1 MGNWE
6 GWATE
11 PVGTEPLRAA
21 PLRFGT
27 DYYAKDMAA
36 YADTVRACEEA
47 GLELLG
53 HGDSPCLWHDPYV
66 ALAVAAKASTTLRLG
81 PMVTNPVSRHPAAT
95 AAAMASLQEL
105 SGGRMMVGIGGGDSG
120 VLNLGLRPAPI
131 DEVVAYATAV
141 RELTAGRP
149 ATYHGERLAL
159 RWATDP
165 IRPVPVFLAAEGP
178 KKLALAG
185 AMADGVIVSNGLTE
199 DVVRDTIATVR
210 QGALDAGRPA
220 DAVEIWWM
228 VTFAFADTVEDG
240 VASLR
245 WLLAAAADHVFRFT
259 TDGKRVPADKAEGLG
274 QLMAGYAHGE
284 HAVADGSAHNADLV
298 DRYGLR
304 DWLAERF
311 AVTGPPEAC
320 VDRLRQI
327 AGYGATN
334 LLFTQLV
341 PDQIGFLRRLGTDVL
356 PKVR

>member
-1 MGNWE
+1 MG
-6 GWATE
+6 
-11 PVGTEPLRAA
+11 

-36 YADTVRACEEA
+36 YPDTVRACEEA

-81 PMVTNPVSRHPAAT
+81 PMVTNPVTRHPAVT

-105 SGGRMMVGIGGGDSG
+105 SGGRMVVGIGGGDSA

-131 DEVVAYATAV
+131 DEVVAYAEAV
-141 RELTAGRP
+141 RELTAGRT
-149 ATYHGERLAL
+149 ATYHGEEIRL

-165 IRPVPVFLAAEGP
+165 VRPVPVFLAAEGP

-185 AMADGVIVSNGLTE
+185 AIADGVVVSNGLTE
-199 DVVRDTIATVR
+199 EVVRDTIATVR
-210 QGALDAGRPA
+210 QGSVDAGRPP

-228 VTFAFADTVEDG
+228 VNFQFADTVDEG

-245 WLLAAAADHVFRFT
+245 WLLAAGADHVFRFT
-259 TDGKRVPADKAEGLG
+259 FDGKRVPDDKVEGLRR
-274 QLMAGYAHGE
+274 LMAEYAHGE
-284 HAVADGSAHNADLV
+284 HAVADGSAHNAELV

-304 DWLAERF
+304 EWLGQRF

-341 PDQIGFLRRLGTDVL
+341 PDQIGFLRQLGTEVL